1 MKYTDLQ
8 IDGLREI
15 INIGGGNAATSIS
28 KMVNQKVGMKVPE
41 IKILTY
47 TELYQK
53 ILADDVEVYAVI
65 SKIIGKY
72 EGAILFVVTTDSVD
86 QLAKLLLGDAQQDDE
101 QVKISAISEL
111 SNIISNSFLNAIG
124 KVINVQLLSSLPQV
138 TNDFFGAI
146 ISSAYMA
153 FDHYDEQVMIIRNEF
168 SYSKQKLD
176 ASLFLIPE
184 EGVLDKLIESLGI

>member
-28 KMVNQKVGMKVPE
+28 KMVSQKIDMKVPE
-41 IKILTY
+41 VKILTY
-47 TELYQK
+47 SELYQK

-65 SKIIGKY
+65 SRIIGKY
-72 EGAILFVVTTDSVD
+72 AGAILFIVTNEAVD
-86 QLAKLLLGDAQQDDE
+86 QLSSLILGNADQQE
-101 QVKISAISEL
+101 QQVKLSAISEL
-111 SNIISNSFLNAIG
+111 SNIVSNSFLNAIG
-124 KVINVQLLSSLPQV
+124 KVINAQLISSLPQI

-153 FDHYDEQVMIIRNEF
+153 FDNYDEQVMVIRNEF

-184 EGVLDKLIESLGI
+184 EGVLDKMIESLGI